1 MDATTR
7 ARLIA
12 QHTQYAHKLASAT
25 HRAVRLSLQD
35 RQDLAQE
42 AVVGLILAVDDF
54 DPSILPLKNFRFYAR
69 HRILGHVKDLLASI
83 LLVRDN
89 ESSVGFDMP
98 ESIEHV
104 ERDRVADDVWDAVG
118 RLNPFERYIVV
129 MYDGLGGRRRSSV
142 REISEECGLSPA
154 RIRSVLQQAYSR
166 MAEGMTRRR
175 A

>member
-12 QHTQYAHKLASAT
+12 QHTQYAYKLASAT

-69 HRILGHVKDLLASI
+69 RRILGHVKDLLASI

-89 ESSVGFDMP
+89 EQTIGLAMP
-98 ESIEHV
+98 ESVEPV
-104 ERDRVADDVWDAVG
+104 ERAAATDDVWDAIR
-118 RLNPFERYIVV
+118 RLSPFEQYLVIADSGVDGRPRQSTRY
-129 MYDGLGGRRRSSV
+129 
-142 REISEECGLSPA
+142 ISEECGLSPA
-154 RIRSVLQQAYSR
+154 RIRSVLEQAYSR
-166 MAEGMTRRR
+166 MAEGMARRR